1 MNSIFFQIL
10 FQQLYDY
17 TLNPH
22 RFFNISFRCISFSF
36 FTCTQIYSKLLVLNR
51 DQCLLKVHHFQLL
64 NWWYLPIIVLEL
76 PYLHQHLCLIFR
88 FARHQKSHLQL
99 PMQLQSLILSLP
111 RLSFL
116 LLQYLILRHLRSI
129 IEKVALC
136 NCVYTKITLQ
146 KSILFSMMNYY
157 VWWFLWPENYNLQ
170 YFQLLLL

>member
-1 MNSIFFQIL
+1 MNGISDTKIEIINSLIIKRLCRNEMNSIFFQIL
-10 FQQLYDY
+10 FQQLYNY

-64 NWWYLPIIVLEL
+64 NWWYLLIIVLEL

-99 PMQLQSLILSLP
+99 PMQLQSLIRSLP

-116 LLQYLILRHLRSI
+116 PLQYLILRRLRSI
-129 IEKVALC
+129 IEKVA
-136 NCVYTKITLQ
+136 
-146 KSILFSMMNYY
+146 
-157 VWWFLWPENYNLQ
+157 
-170 YFQLLLL
+170 

>member
-1 MNSIFFQIL
+1 MPYEWYFLYQSWGKNKLIINKMKLIFLQIL
-10 FQQLYDY
+10 FQQLYNY

-99 PMQLQSLILSLP
+99 PMQLQSLIRSLP

-116 LLQYLILRHLRSI
+116 PLQYLILRHLRSI
-129 IEKVALC
+129 IEKSSLMQLCLYKNYAL
-136 NCVYTKITLQ
+136 KFIT
-146 KSILFSMMNYY
+146 FFN
-157 VWWFLWPENYNLQ
+157 E
-170 YFQLLLL
+170 